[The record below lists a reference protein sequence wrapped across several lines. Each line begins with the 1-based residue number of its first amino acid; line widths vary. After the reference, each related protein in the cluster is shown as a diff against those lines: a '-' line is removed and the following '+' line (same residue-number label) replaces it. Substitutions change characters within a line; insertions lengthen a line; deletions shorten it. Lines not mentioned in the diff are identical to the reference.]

1 MKTTIKNQY
10 VSANN
15 ALIFFVSMLVGYNIY
30 QEIFHPEKADIILCV
45 IMVAL
50 TTVTIQKYNKKAEAK
65 E

>member
-10 VSANN
+10 ASANN

-30 QEIFHPEKADIILCV
+30 QEIFHPEKADIILRV

-50 TTVTIQKYNKKAEAK
+50 TAVTIQKYNKKAEVK

>member
-50 TTVTIQKYNKKAEAK
+50 TAVTIQKYNKKAEVK

>member
-50 TTVTIQKYNKKAEAK
+50 TAVTIQKYNKKAEAK